1 MIREFNMTLYG
12 DKLTWHNYNKEGKY
26 VNEHFITPE
35 EKAKKIIEDAE
46 SEAWWLDV
54 EKQYW
59 LQEMEKIE
67 HEMNRL
73 IK

>member
-1 MIREFNMTLYG
+1 MSMNTLLLL
-12 DKLTWHNYNKEGKY
+12 KKKQ
-26 VNEHFITPE
+26 
-35 EKAKKIIEDAE
+35 KKIIEDAE